1 MSKKQNENLKEYE
14 NLKAENIEIYEKEQ
28 NLNLFNLQESK
39 IKLKKNTIDS
49 ISTTDSLKEFF
60 PNNTLEKIDIEKR
73 KLSLQNDINE
83 KRYELKIIKK
93 SEFEIRNSFY
103 EKLINQKIWGKS
115 IKNEKNNLIIFD
127 WDDTLLCTSVL
138 SPYGYFDD
146 DIILS
151 NQGKEKI
158 KKLEENV
165 KKILELSINKSTTF
179 IITNSEPGWVEY
191 SCKRFLPLV
200 YPLLSQLNIISA
212 RGLFEKIFP
221 NNSRMWKIETFNNI
235 FHNFNYLL
243 PTNIICI
250 GDSFYE
256 IEAGKNLGKKFNNCF
271 VKTIKFK
278 ESPNIEELIIQIN
291 LVIEKFNYIFSAEK
305 NWTIKVEKK
314 IPSKKIR

>member
-1 MSKKQNENLKEYE
+1 MSKTKDENLNEYE

-146 DIILS
+146 DLILS

-256 IEAGKNLGKKFNNCF
+256 IEAGKNSGKKFNNCF

>member
-1 MSKKQNENLKEYE
+1 MSKTKDENLNEYE

-49 ISTTDSLKEFF
+49 ISTTYSLKEFF

-165 KKILELSINKSTTF
+165 KKILELSINKSTTY

>member
-1 MSKKQNENLKEYE
+1 MSKTKDENLNEYE

-158 KKLEENV
+158 KKLEEW
-165 KKILELSINKSTTF
+165 S
-179 IITNSEPGWVEY
+179 
-191 SCKRFLPLV
+191 
-200 YPLLSQLNIISA
+200 
-212 RGLFEKIFP
+212 
-221 NNSRMWKIETFNNI
+221 
-235 FHNFNYLL
+235 
-243 PTNIICI
+243 
-250 GDSFYE
+250 
-256 IEAGKNLGKKFNNCF
+256 
-271 VKTIKFK
+271 
-278 ESPNIEELIIQIN
+278 
-291 LVIEKFNYIFSAEK
+291 
-305 NWTIKVEKK
+305 
-314 IPSKKIR
+314 

>member
-1 MSKKQNENLKEYE
+1 MSKTKDENLNEYE

-191 SCKRFLPLV
+191 SCKRFFFFF

>member
-1 MSKKQNENLKEYE
+1 MSKTKDENLNEYE

-191 SCKRFLPLV
+191 SCKRFFPLV

-212 RGLFEKIFP
+212 RGLFEKIF
-221 NNSRMWKIETFNNI
+221 
-235 FHNFNYLL
+235 
-243 PTNIICI
+243 
-250 GDSFYE
+250 
-256 IEAGKNLGKKFNNCF
+256 
-271 VKTIKFK
+271 
-278 ESPNIEELIIQIN
+278 
-291 LVIEKFNYIFSAEK
+291 
-305 NWTIKVEKK
+305 
-314 IPSKKIR
+314 

>member
-1 MSKKQNENLKEYE
+1 MSKTENENLKEYE
-14 NLKAENIEIYEKEQ
+14 NLKAENIEFYRNEQ
-28 NLNLFNLQESK
+28 NLNLDNLQDSK
-39 IKLKKNTIDS
+39 TKLKKNTIDS
-49 ISTTDSLKEFF
+49 TSTTDSLKENF
-60 PNNTLEKIDIEKR
+60 PNNKFEKISIEKR
-73 KLSLQNDINE
+73 KLTLPNDSND
-83 KRYELKIIKK
+83 KKYELTIKK
-93 SEFEIRNSFY
+93 KNEFEIQNSFY
-103 EKLINQKIWGKS
+103 EKVINQKIWGKS

-165 KKILELSINKSTTF
+165 KTILELSIKKSTTY

-191 SCKRFLPLV
+191 SCKRFFPLV

-278 ESPNIEELIIQIN
+278 ECPNIEELSMQIF

>member
-1 MSKKQNENLKEYE
+1 MSKTQNENLKEYE

-39 IKLKKNTIDS
+39 IKFKKNTIDS

>member
-1 MSKKQNENLKEYE
+1 MSKTKDENLNEYE

-39 IKLKKNTIDS
+39 IKFKKNTIDS

>member
-1 MSKKQNENLKEYE
+1 MSKTKDENLNEYE

-235 FHNFNYLL
+235 FNNFNYLL

>member
-1 MSKKQNENLKEYE
+1 MSKIKDENLNEYE

-278 ESPNIEELIIQIN
+278 ECPNIEELSMQIF

-314 IPSKKIR
+314 IPCKKIR

>member
-1 MSKKQNENLKEYE
+1 MSKTKDENLNEYE

-200 YPLLSQLNIISA
+200 YPLLSKLNIISA

-314 IPSKKIR
+314 IPCKKIR

>member
-1 MSKKQNENLKEYE
+1 MSKRKDENLNEYE

>member
-1 MSKKQNENLKEYE
+1 MSKTKDENLNEYE

-200 YPLLSQLNIISA
+200 YPLLSKLNIISA

>member
-1 MSKKQNENLKEYE
+1 MSKTKDENLNEYE

-314 IPSKKIR
+314 IPCKKIR

>member
-1 MSKKQNENLKEYE
+1 MSKTQNENLKEYE

-191 SCKRFLPLV
+191 SCKRFFPLV

>member
-1 MSKKQNENLKEYE
+1 MSKTKDDNLNEYE

-191 SCKRFLPLV
+191 SCKRFFPLV

>member
-1 MSKKQNENLKEYE
+1 MSKTKDENLNEYE

>member
-1 MSKKQNENLKEYE
+1 MSKTKDENLNEYE

-165 KKILELSINKSTTF
+165 KKILELSINKSTTY

-200 YPLLSQLNIISA
+200 YPLLSKLNIISA